1 MVSITEC
8 VSVLL
13 VLVFILLFKPAVSW
27 NTTHGI
33 CVKYT
38 LSIDVLVFILLLIMV
53 HHEQQ
58 TTLQQLQ
65 ATPAD

>member
-38 LSIDVLVFILLLIMV
+38 LSIDVLVFILFLIMV
-53 HHEQQ
+53 HHEQR